1 MFEPQDA
8 INPIP
13 EHAQHYLQF
22 LNEPVVRGL
31 FALMWGDRDE
41 SLKAIRGNLE
51 NPSFLAKHDNI
62 LVWNTTVEI
71 LCSSLKDKV
80 VPVYFSSLETL
91 KTLFTALGP
100 DIGNDVLYEAVS
112 RLVPVLM
119 HRVGNLNAR
128 IHAGASQTLMFLA
141 SERRIGPQVV
151 GPYALAPFK
160 KSRSQSNM
168 YIGRLD
174 LVQQMLKKFSSTQ
187 GLSVGSVM
195 TFSAAALDSPDDKLR
210 KAAVKVVC
218 EVYRLQR
225 MAGSEIDGKYL
236 VNIKPAVMKKLQAK
250 FAEID
255 GGAPVEAPSSS
266 TRKSLAPLGD
276 VPLGHNLPN
285 GGTSS
290 SSSSKGK
297 NKPPRSDASTH
308 KKLRREDL
316 PGVFSPG
323 PMDESI
329 GDLMATRRKPFN
341 PNPPKRGVFDDTD
354 EGLMNDILY
363 GAN

>member
-1 MFEPQDA
+1 MLSFV
-8 INPIP
+8 
-13 EHAQHYLQF
+13 F
-22 LNEPVVRGL
+22 
-31 FALMWGDRDE
+31 
-41 SLKAIRGNLE
+41 IR
-51 NPSFLAKHDNI
+51 
-62 LVWNTTVEI
+62 
-71 LCSSLKDKV
+71 DKV

-91 KTLFTALGP
+91 KTLFSALLP
-100 DIGNDVLYEAVS
+100 DIGNDVAYEAVN

-128 IHAGASQTLMFLA
+128 IHTGASQTLMFLA

-151 GPYALAPFK
+151 GPYALAAFK

-174 LVQQMLKKFSSTQ
+174 LVQQMLKSFSSTQ

-195 TFSAAALDSPDDKLR
+195 AFSAAALDSPDDKLR

-225 MAGSEIDGKYL
+225 MAGGDIDDKYL
-236 VNIKPAVMKKLQAK
+236 VNLKPAVLKKLQAK

-255 GGAPVEAPSSS
+255 GGAPVEGPASTSSA
-266 TRKSLAPLGD
+266 RKHLAPLED
-276 VPLGHNLPN
+276 VPIRRNIPN
-285 GGTSS
+285 GGAS

-297 NKPPRSDASTH
+297 NKPPRSDSTQH

-329 GDLMATRRKPFN
+329 GSLMATRRKPFN
-341 PNPPKRGVFDDTD
+341 PNPASTRRVFDDTD
-354 EGLMNDILY
+354 EGLMNDILF
-363 GAN
+363 GGN